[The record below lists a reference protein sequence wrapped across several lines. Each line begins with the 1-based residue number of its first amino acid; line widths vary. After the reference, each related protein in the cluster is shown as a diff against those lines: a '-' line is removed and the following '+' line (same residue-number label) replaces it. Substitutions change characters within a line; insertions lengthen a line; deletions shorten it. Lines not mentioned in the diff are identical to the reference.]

1 MKKTI
6 FIGILMACIMTSAAV
21 YGAWAQAETQLGIE
35 AGDNFTY
42 SFQVFWSSADSNVV
56 VPQMF
61 SDMNNTLSIHFNAT
75 DVSTTMANLN
85 ITRMARDG
93 TQTNTIGYVEVLS
106 GRGVEALLF
115 IIRANLTAGDQAYP
129 ASDPAAVAAG
139 AAAEPFK
146 ITDTLSKTYL
156 GTSRVINHYTER
168 VTNTTTGNYVDR
180 NAYYEKETGILM
192 EMTITHYFA
201 DVQETD
207 SEHWKITQFNSA
219 VTPSDG
225 GNDGTN
231 GSTDSLPAWVVP
243 AVIAVVVIVAI
254 ALVAALMLRRRGK
267 PKAQAE
273 TPSQMTPP
281 QTPV

>member
-21 YGAWAQAETQLGIE
+21 YGAWAQAETQLGVK

-42 SFQVFWSSADSNVV
+42 SFQVFWSSADPNVV

-61 SDMNNTLSIHFNAT
+61 SDMNNTLSIHFNVT
-75 DVSTTMANLN
+75 DVSATMANLN

-93 TQTNTIGYVEVLS
+93 TQTNTIGYVEVLG

-207 SEHWKITQFNSA
+207 SEHWMITQFNSA
-219 VTPSDG
+219 VAPSNG
-225 GNDGTN
+225 GTDGTT
-231 GSTDSLPAWVVP
+231 STDSLPAWVTP
-243 AVIAVVVIVAI
+243 AVIVVVVVVVV
-254 ALVAALMLRRRGK
+254 ALVAALMLSRRRK
-267 PKAQAE
+267 PKVQVEAA
-273 TPSQMTPP
+273 SQSAPP